1 MFKLLVVLSACLCV
15 GYAAVSIGPLETKP
29 DEFKDQEGCY
39 IDDLKAVIPFGQ
51 SRPSKTAGNC
61 MEYRC
66 STTQIT
72 YVTCGAVAVEAPCEK
87 VADVEKFY
95 PDCCPR
101 AVCPCA

>member
-15 GYAAVSIGPLETKP
+15 GYAALSIGPLETKP

-51 SRPSKTAGNC
+51 ARPSKTPGNC

-72 YVTCGAVAVEAPCEK
+72 YVTCGAVVATPPCK
-87 VADVEKFY
+87 VVTDKKKPY
-95 PDCCPR
+95 PACCPR
-101 AVCPCA
+101 LACP

>member
-15 GYAAVSIGPLETKP
+15 GYAALSIGPLETKP

-51 SRPSKTAGNC
+51 ARPSKTPGNC

-72 YVTCGAVAVEAPCEK
+72 YVTCGAVAAAPPCKMVTSEEK
-87 VADVEKFY
+87 LY
-95 PDCCPR
+95 PDCCHQIE
-101 AVCPCA
+101 CP

>member
-15 GYAAVSIGPLETKP
+15 GYAAVGIGPLQPKP
-29 DEFKDQEGCY
+29 EEFKDQEGCY

-51 SRPSKTAGNC
+51 SRPSETPGNC

-66 STTQIT
+66 STTLIT
-72 YVTCGAVAVEAPCEK
+72 YVTCGAVDAAPPCKIVTSEEK
-87 VADVEKFY
+87 LY

-101 AVCPCA
+101 IECP